1 VTPTGGGSCNYFTNI
16 VYVDSFIRPPL
27 LVIDSFG
34 PINICIGQHAVLE
47 TEQGFTNIQWTPA
60 SYGSQTSFPV
70 TTPGTFSYTALDPN
84 GCLEYSNTVSVT
96 VNPLPIFAVTAS
108 ANPVCVGTTDTLV
121 ASTTP
126 PATTITWI
134 SQPAGNTLITATT
147 GTYHL
152 TADLGGCVNDTSIV
166 LLGATPPAVSIP
178 AAIVGCGCPSDTV
191 ITALPSNG
199 APPYTY
205 IWSNGGTGP
214 TTVDSVI
221 GNYTYSVVVTD
232 ANHCTAMSNVLA
244 STINCPNVNI
254 SIAPA
259 TDTIFESDT
268 AILTATPVISGSNYA
283 FVWSNSNTT
292 TVLAPAAS
300 ITGVIGDSLGVDTVY
315 LLVTDNATQCT
326 YPTYAIIHVI
336 EFGAFAMPTAFTPN
350 GDGKNDVFYPQF
362 NGPNSPAHATAFRIY
377 DRWGQMIYDNPNAP
391 GWDGNYGGKAQ
402 PSEAYMYF
410 ITVEYPDP
418 ADPTKTKTKSVEG
431 SVMLLR

>member
-1 VTPTGGGSCNYFTNI
+1 
-16 VYVDSFIRPPL
+16 
-27 LVIDSFG
+27 
-34 PINICIGQHAVLE
+34 
-47 TEQGFTNIQWTPA
+47 
-60 SYGSQTSFPV
+60 
-70 TTPGTFSYTALDPN
+70 
-84 GCLEYSNTVSVT
+84 
-96 VNPLPIFAVTAS
+96 
-108 ANPVCVGTTDTLV
+108 
-121 ASTTP
+121 
-126 PATTITWI
+126 
-134 SQPAGNTLITATT
+134 
-147 GTYHL
+147 
-152 TADLGGCVNDTSIV
+152 
-166 LLGATPPAVSIP
+166 
-178 AAIVGCGCPSDTV
+178 
-191 ITALPSNG
+191 
-199 APPYTY
+199 
-205 IWSNGGTGP
+205 
-214 TTVDSVI
+214 
-221 GNYTYSVVVTD
+221 
-232 ANHCTAMSNVLA
+232 MSNVLA